1 MISVANARKNILS
14 DQEIMPSELIS
25 LNEALGRV
33 LAEDISAR
41 RPQPPLSVSAMDGYA
56 VIAKDVKN
64 APVTL
69 EVIDTIA
76 AGKTPS
82 KKIKTGEAI
91 RIFTGAPMPLGSD
104 AVVIQENTEKSGSKI
119 IVKENVTSGKY
130 IRPEGLDFKQGNTL
144 LTAGKVLSAR
154 DVGLIAAMNVSW
166 LKVMR
171 RPTVAIIATGDEIVL
186 PGDNQKSSDI
196 VSSNT
201 FALAGLIEASGGIP
215 LTLGIAK
222 DEIESI
228 RKISEGAKGADILV
242 TTGGASVGEHDLVQ
256 SALTE
261 IGLKIKFW
269 KIAMRPGKPLIYG
282 HLNNIP
288 MLGFPGN
295 PVSSMV
301 CAVLFLKPVLAS
313 MLGLREVEPK
323 LENGLLGKDLDEN
336 DHREEYLRATISIDD
351 GGNKV
356 VTPFPVQDS
365 SMFSRLAMSD
375 CLIVRA
381 PYAEKACINDTVSY
395 IDLSTGMIKV

>member
-64 APVTL
+64 VPVTL

-336 DHREEYLRATISIDD
+336 DNREEYLRATISIDD

-381 PYAEKACINDTVSY
+381 PYAENACINDTVSY

>member
-1 MISVANARKNILS
+1 
-14 DQEIMPSELIS
+14 
-25 LNEALGRV
+25 
-33 LAEDISAR
+33 
-41 RPQPPLSVSAMDGYA
+41 
-56 VIAKDVKN
+56 
-64 APVTL
+64 
-69 EVIDTIA
+69 
-76 AGKTPS
+76 
-82 KKIKTGEAI
+82 
-91 RIFTGAPMPLGSD
+91 MPLGSD

-261 IGLKIKFW
+261 IGLKIKFSDVHN
-269 KIAMRPGKPLIYG
+269 KLQEHGYAIPGMSGECPL
-282 HLNNIP
+282 
-288 MLGFPGN
+288 
-295 PVSSMV
+295 
-301 CAVLFLKPVLAS
+301 
-313 MLGLREVEPK
+313 
-323 LENGLLGKDLDEN
+323 
-336 DHREEYLRATISIDD
+336 
-351 GGNKV
+351 
-356 VTPFPVQDS
+356 
-365 SMFSRLAMSD
+365 
-375 CLIVRA
+375 
-381 PYAEKACINDTVSY
+381 YAQ
-395 IDLSTGMIKV
+395 